1 MSVFTFIR
9 RPIFVALLVMG
20 AALVVAAACNGDD
33 DGGGETPVG
42 GDTPAAGETPAAGGA
57 TAEIKMLPLNT
68 FDRSELTIA
77 ADTDVTITADNTDGT
92 HNFAVYTSD
101 PAGGG
106 ELIDQTEIHVAP
118 FVDTVTVSLAA
129 GEYFYRCEVHP
140 TIMTG
145 TLIAQ

>member
-9 RPIFVALLVMG
+9 RPIILALLVMG
-20 AALVVAAACNGDD
+20 AALMVAAACGGDD

-42 GDTPAAGETPAAGGA
+42 GDTPAAGGA

>member
-1 MSVFTFIR
+1 MFTFIR
-9 RPIFVALLVMG
+9 RPIFLALLVMG
-20 AALVVAAACNGDD
+20 VALVVAAACNGDD
-33 DGGGETPVG
+33 DDGGETPVG
-42 GDTPAAGETPAAGGA
+42 GETPAAGGA